1 MGLEAK
7 ASDKR
12 AWELANFATPPRM
25 WAKWQTQPIPL
36 GYGPVASSGYG
47 LLVFLSVAVTVRV
60 IVGEPPMPVTVKT

>member
-12 AWELANFATPPRM
+12 AWELANFTPPRM

-36 GYGPVASSGYG
+36 GYGHVASS
-47 LLVFLSVAVTVRV
+47 A
-60 IVGEPPMPVTVKT
+60 